1 MHQDAEQFD
10 GQERERDDLELV
22 YIAGRVS
29 EAQRVE
35 AILEEQGIEYTIQVE
50 QYRSGV
56 IFASVRAGAFFYV
69 SPEAAG
75 RCREGLR
82 RLGYKVQEPLA

>member
-1 MHQDAEQFD
+1 MSAEVE
-10 GQERERDDLELV
+10 GELV
-22 YIAGRVS
+22 YIAARVT

-35 AILEEQGIEYTIQVE
+35 AILEEQGIDYTVQVE

-69 SPEAAG
+69 LPEMAD
-75 RCREGLR
+75 RSRELLR
-82 RLGYKVQEPLA
+82 RLGYRVQEPAV

>member
-1 MHQDAEQFD
+1 MAEETE
-10 GQERERDDLELV
+10 GVLI
-22 YIAGRVS
+22 YIAARVT

-35 AILEEQGIEYTIQVE
+35 AILENQGIDYTVQVE

-69 SPEAAG
+69 LPEMAG
-75 RCREGLR
+75 RSRELLR
-82 RLGYKVQEPLA
+82 QLGYKVQDPA